1 MSDFTGKTDK
11 QIVDIIQKDKSWMVS
26 DRQCYEPLWDILIKI
41 FQPRRVELLMRTMK
55 KGQRYGA
62 RVYDGHPANA
72 ANKFALGMLAHQMS
86 RTQPWIQFLTSDVRL
101 MKDDNVKK
109 YVQGAA
115 EQILFGLGQ
124 SDVYGQSVW
133 FMKDSTVIGTGAMI
147 PEENRKDGK
156 MHFGTVHPKDSY
168 IKYDRFGNLMTYQ
181 RPVVMSAI
189 EAFDEFDEKK
199 LSKQLVKDAK
209 GLNPFKQYRFIYAT
223 YRNPNHTARLIQN
236 DADDTG
242 SVRSEDKKFRVF
254 YVQVDAANSKK
265 SRLVLDSGTR
275 FEPIIW
281 PYGRE
286 TDTNYGVS
294 LAADALTEGLQ
305 SNKLGE
311 LMLTMVHREADPPT
325 EAWKGLKDAGLQ
337 TRPGGRNWIPE
348 KFAASGAQ
356 AIRQIFD
363 NGNWPIS
370 DAQIDRL
377 GATLDDK
384 FFVPLWDALLTL
396 QGPQRT
402 LGEVLQIQG
411 NKAILLSPVSVDFEE
426 MFLKKVVDNQ
436 WIFEEQIA
444 RRMPDVPDILLD
456 PKNRGIETVFIG
468 PLPQLQ
474 RATMQT
480 RGTVN
485 ALAIIERIGTIWPN
499 SLVKINEMELME
511 EAAIAQGLKQTF
523 IKTDEEVQ
531 DIIEAQQA
539 KADAEIQTQQMIEA
553 AKTVP
558 GLGKEVEAG
567 SPLAAIGEAAA

>member
-1 MSDFTGKTDK
+1 MIDFTGKTDK
-11 QIVDIIQKDKSWMVS
+11 QIVDIIQKDKSWMAT
-26 DRQCYEPLWDILIKI
+26 DREVFEPLWDLNTRI
-41 FQPRRVELLMRTMK
+41 FLPRRHDLLKRTMQ
-55 KGQRYGA
+55 KGKRYGA
-62 RVYDGHPANA
+62 NIYDGHPANA
-72 ANKFALGMLAHQMS
+72 ANKYTLGMLAHQMS
-86 RTQPWIQFLTSDVRL
+86 RTQPWIQFITSDVRL

-124 SDVYGQSVW
+124 SDIYGQSVW

-147 PEENRKDGK
+147 PEENRRDGK

-189 EAFDEFDEKK
+189 EALDEFDEKK
-199 LSKQLVKDAK
+199 LSRKLVADAK
-209 GLNPFKQYRFIYAT
+209 KAPFRQYRFIYAI
-223 YRNPNHTARLIQN
+223 YRNPNHTARF
-236 DADDTG
+236 DSGGDDDDS
-242 SVRSEDKKFRVF
+242 SVRSDSKEFRVF
-254 YVQVDAANSKK
+254 YVQVDGSDSKK
-265 SRLVLDSGTR
+265 SRLVMNSGTR

-281 PYGRE
+281 APGRE
-286 TDTNYGVS
+286 ANTNYGVS
-294 LAADALTEGLQ
+294 IASDALTEGLQ
-305 SNKLGE
+305 ANKLGE
-311 LMLTMVHREADPPT
+311 LMLTMAHREADPPT
-325 EAWKGLKDAGLQ
+325 EAWKGLRADGLQ
-337 TRPGGRNWIPE
+337 TRPGGRNWVPE
-348 KFAASGAQ
+348 KFAASGVQ
-356 AIRQIFD
+356 AIREIFTSS
-363 NGNWPIS
+363 NFTFS
-370 DAQIDRL
+370 DAEMERIH
-377 GATLDDK
+377 ATTDDK
-384 FFVPLWDALLTL
+384 FFVPLWDALLTM

-411 NKAILLSPVSVDFEE
+411 NKAILLSPVSMDFED

-485 ALAIIERIGTIWPN
+485 ALAIIAQIGQIWEN
-499 SLVKINEMELME
+499 SLVKINEMELIE
-511 EAAIAQGLKQTF
+511 EAAIAQGFKQTL
-523 IKTDEEVQ
+523 IRTDEEVAEIL
-531 DIIEAQQA
+531 DAQA
-539 KADAEIQTQQMIEA
+539 EKVDAEVQTQQMIEA

-558 GLGKEVEAG
+558 GLGKEVEDG
-567 SPLAAIGEAAA
+567 SVLANAAEAVG

>member
-1 MSDFTGKTDK
+1 MIDFSGRTDK
-11 QIVDIIQKDKSWMVS
+11 QIVEIIQKDKSWMVT
-26 DRQCYEPLWDILIKI
+26 DRQCYEALWEILTKI
-41 FQPRRVELLMRTMK
+41 YHPRRVDLLQRTME
-55 KGQRYGA
+55 KGKRYGA
-62 RVYDGHPANA
+62 RIYDGHPANA

-86 RTQPWIQFLTSDVRL
+86 RTQPWVEFLTSNVRL

-124 SDVYGQSVW
+124 SDIYGQSVW

-147 PEENRKDGK
+147 PEENRADGK

-168 IKYDRFGNLMTYQ
+168 IKYDRFGNLITYQ

-189 EAFDEFDEKK
+189 EALAEFDKTK
-199 LSKQLVKDAK
+199 LSAQLVKDAK
-209 GLNPFKQYRFIYAT
+209 SNPFKQYGFIYAI
-223 YRNPNHTARLIQN
+223 YRNTNHTARLIQN

-254 YVQVDAANSKK
+254 YIQVDAANSKK
-265 SRLVLDSGTR
+265 SRLVMDSGTR

-286 TDTNYGVS
+286 SNTNYGIS

-305 SNKLGE
+305 GNKLGE

-325 EAWKGLKDAGLQ
+325 EAPKGLKSEGLQ
-337 TRPGGRNWIPE
+337 TKPGGRNWVPE
-348 KFAASGAQ
+348 KYVGHS

-370 DAQIDRL
+370 DAQMDRL
-377 GATLDDK
+377 HATIDDK
-384 FFVPLWDALLTL
+384 FFVPLWDALLTM

-411 NKAILLSPVSVDFEE
+411 NKAILLSPVSVDFED

-456 PKNRGIETVFIG
+456 PANRGIETVFIG

-485 ALAIIERIGTIWPN
+485 ALAIIERIGLIWPA

-511 EAAIAQGLKQTF
+511 EAAIAQGLKQTM
-523 IKTDEEVQ
+523 IKTDEEVK
-531 DIIEAQQA
+531 DILDGRAA
-539 KADAEIQTQQMIEA
+539 KADAEVQTGQAIEA
-553 AKTVP
+553 AKTIP

-567 SPLAAIGEAAA
+567 SVLDIAAENAA